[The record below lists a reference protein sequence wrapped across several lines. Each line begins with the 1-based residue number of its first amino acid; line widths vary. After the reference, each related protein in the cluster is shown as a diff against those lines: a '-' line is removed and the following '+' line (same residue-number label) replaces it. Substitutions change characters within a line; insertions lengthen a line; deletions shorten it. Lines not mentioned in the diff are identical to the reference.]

1 LALCFAEKSFE
12 MTPTQKQ
19 IRDAL
24 RRAKEMDAANCNMC
38 GGLDAESL
46 KTVISVL
53 SASLWNTDMSQAP
66 KDGTYIFAK
75 DDEGQQRV
83 ILWMTADGSLDWYIA
98 GKDGYAA
105 IDCAYPECTIFVYF
119 TPTAW
124 KPLLGDG
131 E

>member
-66 KDGTYIFAK
+66 KDGSEMLAK
-75 DDEGQQRV
+75 DNEGQYIVTYVQDGWSGGRNFKIKLDGQC
-83 ILWMTADGSLDWYIA
+83 IL
-98 GKDGYAA
+98 
-105 IDCAYPECTIFVYF
+105 
-119 TPTAW
+119 PTAW
-124 KPLLGDG
+124 KPLLGD